1 MAFDDFLEDAKLH
14 IETTGRDAS
23 CETANVRAYE
33 PTSYSVLER
42 ILEEGCISSGD
53 HLIDYGSG
61 KGRVCIFF
69 SDRTGCK
76 AAGIELVRR
85 FYEKARENLRS
96 YSMNSSKEADIE
108 FFNEKAQDFELP
120 DTASVLFFFNPFSHK
135 TFRAVM
141 KRVTESYERAPRLI
155 RLFFYYPENAYIA
168 YLSGL
173 DEVMFSDEIDCRD
186 LFPEEDDRN
195 RVMIFEMGQDLPG
208 KNCQNFQGQISRL
221 QQSIGSVS

>member
-14 IETTGRDAS
+14 IETTGRDDS
-23 CETANVRAYE
+23 CETPNIRAYE

-42 ILEEGCISSGD
+42 ILEEGSISSDD

-69 SDRTGCK
+69 SDRTGCR
-76 AAGIELVRR
+76 ATGLELVRKFHER
-85 FYEKARENLRS
+85 ARENLKS
-96 YSMNSSKEADIE
+96 YIESTSKEVNIE

-141 KRVTESYERAPRLI
+141 KRVTQSCERAPRLI
-155 RLFFYYPENAYIA
+155 RLFLYYPENAYIA

-173 DEVMFSDEIDCRD
+173 DDVMFYDEIDCRD
-186 LFPEEDDRN
+186 LFSEKDDRN
-195 RVMIFEMGQDLPG
+195 RVMIFEMGQDL
-208 KNCQNFQGQISRL
+208 Q
-221 QQSIGSVS
+221 